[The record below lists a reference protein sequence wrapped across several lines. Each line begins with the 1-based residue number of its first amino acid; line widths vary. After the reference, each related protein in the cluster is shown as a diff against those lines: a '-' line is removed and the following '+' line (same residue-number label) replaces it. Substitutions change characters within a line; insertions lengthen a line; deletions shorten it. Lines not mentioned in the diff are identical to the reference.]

1 MAATATFEYK
11 VRDSAGKLK
20 SGKIEAETP
29 GQVAA
34 KLKGMGLAPAEHH
47 PGQHRDEQGDLDPG
61 LGQEEGQAQGP
72 GRSSPASSPR

>member
-29 GQVAA
+29 AQVAA
-34 KLKGMGLAPAEHH
+34 KLKGMGLAPLSITQANTGMNKEISI
-47 PGQHRDEQGDLDPG
+47 PGWARRRSSSRTWP
-61 LGQEEGQAQGP
+61 
-72 GRSSPASSPR
+72 SSPASSRR